1 MQFDPRK
8 HQSRLKPRKEE
19 QKNGT
24 SEENNQEKLF
34 KISKPTLQEHKYHA
48 KAKSENKS
56 IPSDTSGGVKFEL
69 SKETR
74 EQMRYNTEMYVRMI
88 KK

>member
-1 MQFDPRK
+1 MTLENTNQDLNQEK
-8 HQSRLKPRKEE
+8 
-19 QKNGT
+19 KNKKT
-24 SEENNQEKLF
+24 EPHKKNNQEKLF

-48 KAKSENKS
+48 KEKLENKS